1 MRKNAPISR
10 RDVDGEQL
18 VAPPRDLEDSEALTA
33 EELGLDA
40 ERYYRALKS
49 RDARF
54 DGRFFIGVTS
64 TGVFCRPICPARTPK
79 RENIRL
85 YACAAAA
92 EASGFRPCLRCRPEA
107 SPGTP
112 AWLGTSATVSRALRH
127 IEGGALDRGSVEEL
141 AGRLGIGDRQLRRLF
156 LDHLGAS
163 PVAVAQTRR
172 LLFAKKLINE
182 TDLPMTSI
190 AFDSGYSS
198 LRRFN
203 SAVKQVYG
211 TSPSELRRR
220 RRSKIE
226 TTSKELVLKLAY
238 RAPFAWSELLAFL
251 EQRTVGGVEWVGDD
265 AYYRTVV
272 FGDAIGVIN
281 VSHVPERNQLAL
293 RVPTELS
300 AHLAHIVERVRRI
313 FDLGADPYEI
323 ATALGKDRDLGPRI
337 KKVPGLRVP
346 GAWSGLETGV
356 RAILGQQVTVKG
368 ATTLISRLVG
378 AFGTP
383 LPEGAANGHAA
394 YLTHTFPTAER
405 LADADVATI
414 GIPKA
419 RANAVRE
426 LARAMLDERVR
437 LDEPIGLEE
446 TVASLEA
453 LPGIG
458 RWTAEYIS
466 MRVLGEP
473 DAFPAGDLVLRR
485 VLTRDEKKPS
495 ERELRALSEAWRPWR
510 AYAVLY
516 LWSVNK

>member
-1 MRKNAPISR
+1 MRRTSVPSTDIETDQSA
-10 RDVDGEQL
+10 
-18 VAPPRDLEDSEALTA
+18 AAPRDFDDSVALTA
-33 EELGLDA
+33 QELGLDA

-112 AWLGTSATVSRALRH
+112 AWVGTSATVSRALRH
-127 IEGGALDRGSVEEL
+127 IEGGALDRGSVDEL
-141 AGRLGIGDRQLRRLF
+141 AVRLGIGERQLRRLF

-163 PVAVAQTRR
+163 PIAVAQTRR

-182 TDLPMTSI
+182 TDLTMTRV

-203 SAVKQVYG
+203 AALKHVYG
-211 TSPSELRRR
+211 VSPSELRRR
-220 RRSKIE
+220 RRTKIE
-226 TTSKELVLKLAY
+226 TTEKELVLKLPY
-238 RAPFAWSELLAFL
+238 RAPLAWSELLAFL
-251 EQRTVGGVEWVGDD
+251 RLRAICGVEWVSAD
-265 AYYRTVV
+265 AYHRTVV
-272 FGDAIGVIN
+272 FDDAAGVVSVERAAKGD
-281 VSHVPERNQLAL
+281 HLLL
-293 RVPTELS
+293 RVPMELS
-300 AHLAHIVERVRRI
+300 PHVAHIVDRMRRI

-323 ATALGKDRDLGPRI
+323 ASALKQDPELGPRVAQ
-337 KKVPGLRVP
+337 VPGLRVP

-356 RAILGQQVTVKG
+356 RAILGQQVSVKG
-368 ATTLISRLVG
+368 ATTLISRLVA

-383 LPEGAANGHAA
+383 LAEGAANGKAE
-394 YLTHTFPTAER
+394 YLTHTFPSAAR

-414 GIPKA
+414 GLPKT
-419 RANAVRE
+419 RAKAVRE
-426 LARAMLDERVR
+426 LARAIDEERVR
-437 LDEPIGLEE
+437 LDEPIGLDD
-446 TVASLEA
+446 TIASLEA

-466 MRVLGEP
+466 MRALGEP
-473 DAFPAGDLVLRR
+473 DAFPAGDLVLRKE
-485 VLTRDEKKPS
+485 LAAGGKLPT
-495 ERELRALSEAWRPWR
+495 ERELRDRSEVWRPWR

-516 LWSVNK
+516 LWSVKK